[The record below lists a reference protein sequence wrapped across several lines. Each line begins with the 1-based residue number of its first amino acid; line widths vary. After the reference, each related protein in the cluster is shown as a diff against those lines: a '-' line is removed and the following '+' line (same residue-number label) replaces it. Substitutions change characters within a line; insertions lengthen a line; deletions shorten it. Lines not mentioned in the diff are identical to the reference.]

1 MNQIPVKKGDRVESD
16 WATYQRCGRCDLR
29 HMTYDATLNLK
40 RNTVQS
46 LINKESNEF
55 VVDSLVGSRKITR
68 AKINR
73 FEEEGGYTL
82 GSEAEAYFVIKDLEY
97 LIASV
102 PSFSEFIN

>member
-1 MNQIPVKKGDRVESD
+1 MSQLKNPQQIHCFL
-16 WATYQRCGRCDLR
+16 YL
-29 HMTYDATLNLK
+29 L
-40 RNTVQS
+40 
-46 LINKESNEF
+46 
-55 VVDSLVGSRKITR
+55 GSRKITR